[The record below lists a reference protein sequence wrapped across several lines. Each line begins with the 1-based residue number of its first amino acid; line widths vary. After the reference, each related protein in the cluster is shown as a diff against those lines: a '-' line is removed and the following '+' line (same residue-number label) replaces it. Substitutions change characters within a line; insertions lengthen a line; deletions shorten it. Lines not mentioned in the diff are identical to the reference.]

1 MKCRLY
7 PNKEAKEMIDRII
20 NGVEKAYNIATYD
33 MITNHTNTKEF
44 ATENGGTLH
53 YADYNKITNAKY
65 LNWLREQH
73 EDISFVPGGA
83 LSGKSG
89 VFFADH
95 QKAMSHKLI
104 IKKTA
109 DNRIKKTHDKQARTN
124 GKGGYKP
131 YSIEESGIG
140 YYNKKHRRKSYTYQ
154 ISLKS
159 AISFSDNNNVFYI
172 TLGAARGTKVKH
184 KIKVRG
190 WNQKLR
196 FDESYTLNF
205 LDYAKCLNKR
215 ITVTVSRDDCG
226 DYYIVFKLANV
237 YKQMN
242 KPSDNIGGIDVGV
255 KDIAILSDSTKFE
268 NRKYKQSEKRHIKSL
283 NRRMS
288 RRQGWANEKFR
299 DNFNHNKDMIVSK
312 KYQKTQLKLS
322 KLHRKI
328 ARKRENYNHNI
339 TAQIINSF
347 SFIGVETLNVKGMFR
362 NRHLANALS
371 DAAMGEILS
380 MLNYKAEWYK
390 RIIQPIS
397 QWSPSS
403 KRCSCCGYVRPK
415 LGLHIR
421 EWKCPECGAYHD
433 RDINAANN
441 ILYFALLIYYGEEKG
456 REIFEQLNN
465 KFQLL
470 SA

>member
-7 PNKEAKEMIDRII
+7 PNKEIADKIDKAILALQVYHNDLVYDIFFNHISVKESQYKPKKLKEPKRKKNETEEEFSERVYNYQQNQKYKEGDTVHFLDK
-20 NGVEKAYNIATYD
+20 NYGFSVDYKKHFKEKHPKLWESCISDSLTC
-33 MITNHTNTKEF
+33 K
-44 ATENGGTLH
+44 GGL
-53 YADYNKITNAKY
+53 
-65 LNWLREQH
+65 
-73 EDISFVPGGA
+73 
-83 LSGKSG
+83 KS
-89 VFFADH
+89 D
-95 QKAMSHKLI
+95 I
-104 IKKTA
+104 IKSFNSNPIEFQKPKFY
-109 DNRIKKTHDKQARTN
+109 RKGKKSRN
-124 GKGGYKP
+124 
-131 YSIEESGIG
+131 
-140 YYNKKHRRKSYTYQ
+140 SYTYQ
-154 ISLKS
+154 EYLNKLSCKGNKNVLYINLAKIGS
-159 AISFSDNNNVFYI
+159 A
-172 TLGAARGTKVKH
+172 
-184 KIKVRG
+184 KIRG
-190 WNQKLR
+190 WNQKIR
-196 FDESYTLNF
+196 FNESGGMDF
-205 LDYAKCLNKR
+205 IDYFKENKKSR
-215 ITVTVSRDDCG
+215 VTITVKKDNCG
-226 DYYIVFKLANV
+226 DYWIIFKLSNV
-237 YKQMN
+237 YKEMN
-242 KPSDNIGGIDVGV
+242 KPTIDIGGVDVGL
-255 KDIAILSDSTKFE
+255 KDIAILSDGTKFE
-268 NRKYKQSEKRHIKSL
+268 NCKYKIEEKRHIKSL
-283 NRRMS
+283 SRRMS
-288 RRQGWANEKFR
+288 RRQGWANEEFR

-390 RIIQPIS
+390 RIIQPIN

-441 ILYFALLIYYGEEKG
+441 ILYFALLIYYGEGKG